1 MYQRVLVCLDG
12 SPFAEKALPTA
23 TALCQGW
30 GGTLLLCRGVTP
42 RTVPSLGPLPG
53 QFAEDSLNS
62 ERDRAREYVE
72 SVAHGLPE
80 GLDYQIVVKA
90 GNLVHMLKEVVQ
102 EHSVEL
108 IVLATHQRHGF
119 RRWLAGSTT
128 EKLLREARCP
138 LLSLP
143 FEDGT

>member
-12 SPFAEKALPTA
+12 SPFAERALPTA
-23 TALCQGW
+23 TALCQQW
-30 GGTLLLCRGVTP
+30 GATLLLCRGVTP
-42 RTVPSLGPLPG
+42 RSVPSLGPLPG
-53 QFAEDSLNS
+53 QFAEDSLNA
-62 ERDRAREYVE
+62 EIERAREYLEAVI
-72 SVAHGLPE
+72 AKLPE
-80 GLDYQIVVKA
+80 ELNAQPLVMA
-90 GNLVHMLKEVVQ
+90 GSPVHMLKEVVE

-108 IVLATHQRHGF
+108 IILATHHRHGF

-128 EKLLREARCP
+128 EKLLHEARCP